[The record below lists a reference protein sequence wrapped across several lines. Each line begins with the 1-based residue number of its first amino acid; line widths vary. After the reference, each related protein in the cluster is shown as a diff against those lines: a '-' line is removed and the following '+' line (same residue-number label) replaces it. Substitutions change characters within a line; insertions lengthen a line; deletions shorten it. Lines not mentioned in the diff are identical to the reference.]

1 MVHIAL
7 KTIALQMKGEVTG
20 TFDESNMGG
29 GTPETLLDDLQ
40 GICELM
46 FIDECICLV
55 LNLGEERRCV
65 RASINGEV

>member
-1 MVHIAL
+1 
-7 KTIALQMKGEVTG
+7 MKGEVTG

-46 FIDECICLV
+46 FIDECICL
-55 LNLGEERRCV
+55 LLDFGEEGSCV
-65 RASINGEV
+65 RAPINGEV

>member
-1 MVHIAL
+1 V
-7 KTIALQMKGEVTG
+7 KGEVTG
-20 TFDESNMGG
+20 TLDKSNMGG

-46 FIDECICLV
+46 FIDESVSL
-55 LNLGEERRCV
+55 LFDLGEERCCV